1 MSDGESTNK
10 LNGAA
15 LVAAL
20 VVLAAWLVL
29 LGWLASHTDIADN
42 QWARLISVL
51 SSLEAVAF
59 AAAGALFGVQIQKQ
73 RVQEAQ
79 KRANNAENRASE
91 AEKTATA
98 STEKGK
104 ALAKA
109 VKTRA
114 AGRITAAEK
123 LERVATT
130 GGPPAVPDDLV
141 ALADQLFPE

>member
-1 MSDGESTNK
+1 MSNGGATNK
-10 LNGAA
+10 LHGAA

-29 LGWLASHTDIADN
+29 LGWLAIHTEIADN
-42 QWARLISVL
+42 QWSRLITVL

-79 KRANNAENRASE
+79 KRADSAENRASE
-91 AEKTATA
+91 AEKTAA
-98 STEKGK
+98 AMAEKGN

-109 VKTRA
+109 VKIRA
-114 AGRITAAEK
+114 ARQVAAGER

-130 GGPPAVPDDLV
+130 GVPPTIPDDIV
-141 ALADQLFPE
+141 ALAD